1 MTERD
6 TPDAT
11 LDLDMGRQALAVCRL
26 PAMAQ
31 VPAWVGGDVVSVTRT
46 ADELSIVCA
55 ADAVPIGTVVE
66 GPFRALAVRG
76 PLAFTLVGVL
86 ASLLAPLAAA
96 EVPVFVVSTYDTDL
110 VLVPDDRVAAA
121 AAALTDAG
129 HRVHE

>member
-11 LDLDMGRQALAVCRL
+11 LELDVGRQALAVCRL

-31 VPAWVGGDVVSVTRT
+31 VPAWVAGDVVSVTRT

-55 ADAVPIGTVVE
+55 AEAVPIGTVVE